1 MNKIIFQLKRVTFDL
16 CMLTIVGIAL
26 FVFSKDTQ
34 GAGQMFLFK
43 AMLVSAGFLHAHI
56 IRKLAFPYIDFNKSK
71 DVMQKLL
78 VIAIYVVVIMG
89 WTRGG

>member
-1 MNKIIFQLKRVTFDL
+1 MKKITFQLKRVIFDL
-16 CMLTIVGIAL
+16 CLLIIVGIIL
-26 FVFSKDTQ
+26 FLYSSNTQ

-43 AMLVSAGFLHAHI
+43 ALLVSAGFLHAHI
-56 IRKLAFPYIDFNKSK
+56 IRKLAFPYIDFNKTK
-71 DVMQKLL
+71 DTQQKWL